1 VPVATLATSP
11 TVAVLIAGFALGGFA
26 TEIFAIAW
34 DQSLQSHIPRDA
46 LSRVYSYDMV
56 GSFLAVPLGEA
67 VVGPATH
74 VVGTTPVLWTCAA
87 LIVLATLVAASTR
100 SVWRVRAA

>member
-1 VPVATLATSP
+1 
-11 TVAVLIAGFALGGFA
+11 
-26 TEIFAIAW
+26 
-34 DQSLQSHIPRDA
+34 
-46 LSRVYSYDMV
+46 MV

-67 VVGPATH
+67 VVGPAAH

-87 LIVLATLVAASTR
+87 LIVLATLVAVSMR